1 MTLAGIAGVL
11 GIGQQ
16 VLGMGQGISN
26 LFGGDKSGQKAANQA
41 ASDANWWATQT
52 ANTGGGGGAAMA
64 APIDYYALYGAKAA
78 AENNPLTAAMQSL
91 GILQG
96 SFSGALGLEGNTI
109 ASSQLT
115 VLKEAL
121 DRAQKQTAAQSG
133 VAVATAGAGL
143 EQQKLLGQGKLSTE
157 LEGPKLLSQAATSA
171 LNAENTLAG
180 QLGQA
185 NVGVKALQ
193 EQARA
198 SVAQQQANTLADV
211 FKTRAETSGRLA
223 LGSQARESGLQ
234 LDQARTVG
242 DIKRIQA
249 QTYSNLA
256 NIRGQTKAQLAI
268 KQFGANQAL
277 AGQRFFA

>member
-1 MTLAGIAGVL
+1 MALDMQSKLAG
-11 GIGQQ
+11 
-16 VLGMGQGISN
+16 
-26 LFGGDKSGQKAANQA
+26 
-41 ASDANWWATQT
+41 
-52 ANTGGGGGAAMA
+52 GGGGGAAMA

-78 AENNPLTAAMQSL
+78 SENNPLTAAMQGL
-91 GILQG
+91 AILQG
-96 SFSGALGLEGNTI
+96 SLGGALSQEGNTI

-121 DRAQKQTAAQSG
+121 DQAQKRTATQAGVTAA
-133 VAVATAGAGL
+133 TAGL
-143 EQQKLLGQGKLSTE
+143 EQKKLLGQAKLSTE
-157 LEGPKLLSQAATSA
+157 LASPTFLAQAGASA
-171 LNAENTLAG
+171 LGLENTLAE
-180 QLGQA
+180 QLAQ
-185 NVGVKALQ
+185 VGVGLKGLQ

-198 SVAQQQANTLADV
+198 AVAQQQTNALADV

>member
-16 VLGMGQGISN
+16 VLGLGQGISG
-26 LFGGDKSGQKAANQA
+26 LFGGGQKKYGPTEQE
-41 ASDANWWATQT
+41 T
-52 ANTGGGGGAAMA
+52 AMALDMQSKLAGGGGGGAAMA

-78 AENNPLTAAMQSL
+78 SENNPLTAAMQGL
-91 GILQG
+91 AILQG
-96 SFSGALGLEGNTI
+96 SLGGALSQEGNTI

-121 DRAQKQTAAQSG
+121 DQAQKRTATQAG
-133 VAVATAGAGL
+133 VTAATAGAGL
-143 EQQKLLGQGKLSTE
+143 EQKKLLGQAKLSTE
-157 LEGPKLLSQAATSA
+157 LASPTFLAQAGASA
-171 LNAENTLAG
+171 LGLENTLAE
-180 QLGQA
+180 QLAQ
-185 NVGVKALQ
+185 VGVGLKGLQ

-198 SVAQQQANTLADV
+198 AVAQQQTNALADV

-277 AGQRFFA
+277 AGQRFIA

>member
-1 MTLAGIAGVL
+1 MTVAGIAGVL
-11 GIGQQ
+11 GLGQQ
-16 VLGMGQGISN
+16 VLGLGKGISS
-26 LFGGDKSGQKAANQA
+26 LFGGGQKQYGPTEYEKALGQ
-41 ASDANWWATQT
+41 ATQS
-52 ANTGGGGGAAMA
+52 ALGGGGGGGSAMA

-96 SFSGALGLEGNTI
+96 SFGGALGLEGNTI

-171 LNAENTLAG
+171 LDAENTLAG
-180 QLGQA
+180 QLGQT

-211 FKTRAETSGRLA
+211 FRTRAETSGRLA

>member
-16 VLGMGQGISN
+16 VLGLGQGISG
-26 LFGGDKSGQKAANQA
+26 LFGGGQKKYGPTEYEQGLNQA
-41 ASDANWWATQT
+41 TLAALGG
-52 ANTGGGGGAAMA
+52 GGGGGAAMA

-78 AENNPLTAAMQSL
+78 SENNPLTAAMQGL
-91 GILQG
+91 AILQG
-96 SFSGALGLEGNTI
+96 SLGGALSQEGNTI

-121 DRAQKQTAAQSG
+121 DQAQKRTATQAG
-133 VAVATAGAGL
+133 VTAATAGAGL
-143 EQQKLLGQGKLSTE
+143 EQKGLVGKAKLSTE
-157 LEGPKLLSQAATSA
+157 LASPTFLTQAATSA
-171 LNAENTLAG
+171 LGLENTLAE
-180 QLGQA
+180 QLAQ
-185 NVGVKALQ
+185 VGVGLKGLQ

-211 FKTRAETSGRLA
+211 FKTRADTSGRLA

>member
-16 VLGMGQGISN
+16 VLGLGQGISG
-26 LFGGDKSGQKAANQA
+26 LFGGGQKKYGPTEQE
-41 ASDANWWATQT
+41 T
-52 ANTGGGGGAAMA
+52 AMALDMQSKLAGGGGGGYAMA

-78 AENNPLTAAMQSL
+78 SENNPLTAAMQGL
-91 GILQG
+91 AILQG
-96 SFSGALGLEGNTI
+96 SLGGALSQEGNTI

-121 DRAQKQTAAQSG
+121 DQAQKRTATQAG
-133 VAVATAGAGL
+133 VTAATAGAGL
-143 EQQKLLGQGKLSTE
+143 EQKKLLGQAKLSTE
-157 LEGPKLLSQAATSA
+157 LASPTFLAQAGASA
-171 LNAENTLAG
+171 LGLENTLAE
-180 QLGQA
+180 QLAQ
-185 NVGVKALQ
+185 VGVGLKGLQ

-198 SVAQQQANTLADV
+198 AVAQQQTNALADV

>member
-1 MTLAGIAGVL
+1 MTFLPAVAGVL

-16 VLGMGQGISN
+16 VLGLGQGISS
-26 LFGGDKSGQKAANQA
+26 LFGGGQKKYGPTEQETAMALDMQA
-41 ASDANWWATQT
+41 KLAG
-52 ANTGGGGGAAMA
+52 GGGGGAAMA

-78 AENNPLTAAMQSL
+78 SENNPLTAAMQGL
-91 GILQG
+91 AILQG
-96 SFSGALGLEGNTI
+96 GLGGALGIQGNTI

-121 DRAQKQTAAQSG
+121 DQAQKRTSAQAG
-133 VAVATAGAGL
+133 VATATAGAGL
-143 EQQKLLGQGKLSTE
+143 EQQKLLGQAKLSTE
-157 LEGPKLLSQAATSA
+157 LAAPTFLAQAGASA
-171 LNAENTLAG
+171 LAGENELAG
-180 QLGQA
+180 QLAQG
-185 NVGVKALQ
+185 NVGLKVLQ

-198 SVAQQQANTLADV
+198 GVAQRQADTLADV
-211 FKTRAETSGRLA
+211 FKTKAETSGRLA